1 MSETQQLVPKDA
13 VQLYKMMWQFER
25 WLRLMVYVE
34 LFASDKD
41 WEKSIPQKKKEPT
54 IYEKKFP
61 KTSTTSKSTKN
72 DWSPKNTDKNITH
85 MVTPHESSLSYLSL
99 TELWDIIINKKNWML
114 FEKYFPPKD
123 ITLSRISEIKNI
135 RNRIMHFREPHEYD
149 VSRMVLFLKDFESGV
164 RLFCQS
170 YTTGVISNEE
180 DSLVKLLAANWDSI
194 GYGVELHPYGFSH
207 DYLYAP
213 YPYRMNP
220 KIAARLT
227 LIRRPW
233 SNVNRE
239 GFLYEISISSL
250 REYPIENIE
259 SFDFK
264 NHTTYEL
271 DFEEILRNT
280 KDIHNKCIHICIK
293 SNGYFSAIFP
303 AHLGDD
309 INITTIDTILSAG
322 VNCRDKARMRDDE
335 IERLKRKY
343 PEYVLFSDN
352 PIFRYDERMTESLID
367 LD

>member
-1 MSETQQLVPKDA
+1 MYEIEELVPKDA
-13 VQLYKMMWQFER
+13 VHLYKMMWQFER

-34 LFASDKD
+34 LYARDNN
-41 WEKSIPQKKKEPT
+41 WEKTIPNKEDD
-54 IYEKKFP
+54 K
-61 KTSTTSKSTKN
+61 
-72 DWSPKNTDKNITH
+72 SPKNKDKKLTH
-85 MVTPHESSLSYLSL
+85 MITTHESSLSYLTL
-99 TELWDIIINKKNWML
+99 GELWNIMRNGNNWNC
-114 FEKYFPPKD
+114 FKAYFPPED
-123 ITLSRISEIKNI
+123 NIDARIKEIMNI
-135 RNRIMHFREPHEYD
+135 RNRIMHFREPHEND
-149 VSRMVLFLKDFESGV
+149 IARMVLFLKDFESGV

-194 GYGVELHPYGFSH
+194 GYGVELYPDGFSH

-213 YPYRMNP
+213 HPYRMNP

-250 REYPIENIE
+250 REHPIENIE

-271 DFEEILRNT
+271 DFEEMLRNT

-303 AHLGDD
+303 AHLGDE

-322 VNCRDKARMRDDE
+322 ANCRDRARMRDDE

-343 PEYVLFSDN
+343 PEYVLFPDN
-352 PIFRYDERMTESLID
+352 PIFRYDDQMTENLIN
-367 LD
+367 LVR